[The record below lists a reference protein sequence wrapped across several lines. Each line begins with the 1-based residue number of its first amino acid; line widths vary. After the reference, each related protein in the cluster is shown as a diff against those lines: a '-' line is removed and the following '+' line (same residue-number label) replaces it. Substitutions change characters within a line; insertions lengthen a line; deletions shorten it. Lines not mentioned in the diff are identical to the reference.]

1 MLTESHISGAP
12 FLRTC
17 WPTVTVNDSACTP
30 NRLSSPAS
38 QRIRKHPPW
47 GRSPAA
53 ASKSLVFM
61 VITDS
66 LSWGII
72 GFPILG
78 NLSRL
83 NIHAR
88 VNVNDKGYHK
98 AYKRFL
104 ARLVRARR
112 EAGLTQVEV
121 AKRLG
126 KAHSFVSKCE
136 LGERRVDF
144 VELQQLAKIYR
155 KDLSFFCD

>member
-1 MLTESHISGAP
+1 MHAETVVVACLATNPKTLATGAD
-12 FLRTC
+12 RC
-17 WPTVTVNDSACTP
+17 
-30 NRLSSPAS
+30 
-38 QRIRKHPPW
+38 
-47 GRSPAA
+47 AA

-136 LGERRVDF
+136 LGERG
-144 VELQQLAKIYR
+144 
-155 KDLSFFCD
+155 